1 MTDKSAEDVLDEVS
15 DLELSRFKWII
26 LKYICEMSDRYS
38 TFPESELFHKTNL
51 KGFIDE
57 NYGQHYL
64 HSKRGTLYKLLMDR
78 IMNCLKDRDT
88 VEIAGN
94 YGYGDSEII
103 VYKPSQ
109 NLKDK
114 CEKSKKYEEM
124 ADMSRLD
131 EFFPKVDNSDS
142 EN

>member
-1 MTDKSAEDVLDEVS
+1 MTDKSAEEILNEVS

-38 TFPESELFHKTNL
+38 TFPETELFHKTKL
-51 KGFIDE
+51 K
-57 NYGQHYL
+57 GQHYL
-64 HSKRGTLYKLLMDR
+64 HGRRGTLYKLLTDR
-78 IMNCLKDRDT
+78 IMNCLMDRDA

-103 VYKPSQ
+103 IYKPSQ

-114 CEKSKKYEEM
+114 CEKSKKYEM
-124 ADMSRLD
+124 ADVSRLD
-131 EFFPKVDNSDS
+131 EFFPKVDNISKG
-142 EN
+142 

>member
-1 MTDKSAEDVLDEVS
+1 MTDKSPEEVLDDVS
-15 DLELSRFKWII
+15 DLELSRFKWIT
-26 LKYICEMSDRYS
+26 LKYICGMCDRYS
-38 TFPESELFHKTNL
+38 TFPETELFHKTNL
-51 KGFIDE
+51 KGYIDE

-64 HSKRGTLYKLLMDR
+64 HGRRGSLYKLLMDR
-78 IMNCLKDRDT
+78 IMNCLKDRDA

-103 VYKPSQ
+103 IYKPSQ
-109 NLKDK
+109 NLKEK

-131 EFFPKVDNSDS
+131 EFFPKVDNSDG
-142 EN
+142 EY